1 MLREPAPRSPQILMA
16 FPRPAV
22 GLLLRSV
29 ALRYQPR
36 TPRAWQDARP
46 RPVLPSR
53 RGPSTERPGAGS
65 CRRDPVLAMLEAVLL
80 VANEPMTA
88 RRLCQAAG
96 LDDPTQARTL
106 VRRLSEC
113 YGREQSAF
121 SVEEVAGGW
130 QLMTRPSFGGWLR
143 KLYPTGAMTRLSAPA
158 IETLAVVAYRQPVV
172 RAEVE
177 SIRGVQC
184 GEMLRQLMDRDL
196 VRIVGKS
203 HDLGRPFLYGTT
215 PRFLR
220 IFGLRH
226 LDDLPRAR
234 ELRPAATSL
243 PTNTEVI
250 SGPRRD
256 QDLPGTILDLKEEH
270 QS

>member
-1 MLREPAPRSPQILMA
+1 M
-16 FPRPAV
+16 V
-22 GLLLRSV
+22 
-29 ALRYQPR
+29 
-36 TPRAWQDARP
+36 
-46 RPVLPSR
+46 
-53 RGPSTERPGAGS
+53 
-65 CRRDPVLAMLEAVLL
+65 EAVLL
-80 VANEPMTA
+80 VANEPISA
-88 RRLCQAAG
+88 RRLSQAAG

-106 VRRLSEC
+106 VRRLNEC
-113 YGREQSAF
+113 YQQEQSSF
-121 SVEEVAGGW
+121 CVQELAGGW
-130 QLMTRPSFGGWLR
+130 QLMTHPSFGGWLR
-143 KLYPTGAMTRLSAPA
+143 KLYPTGAMTRLSVPA
-158 IETLAVVAYRQPVV
+158 LETLAVVAYRQPVV

-234 ELRPAATSL
+234 ELRPAAT
-243 PTNTEVI
+243 
-250 SGPRRD
+250 GPMVD
-256 QDLPGTILDLKEEH
+256 SPAK
-270 QS
+270 